1 MNVWERRRILNLL
14 RQRVAVAPHPRR
26 PRCGLAETVSQ
37 LVSGGGV
44 AAGAGGRSSSDC
56 EIHIDGNLF
65 FWVAGVAG
73 AGLAFLTFQAITM
86 AGRRRRRD
94 TGEVGA
100 DTRLA
105 DLLWLGRTPT
115 CTKCAALIAS
125 TLVLMPRITITL
137 PAPCTAPSTK
147 LQFCQLTIIVNQI
160 GSAFSVIQ
168 FGFDSTSVTFHR
180 KDRTII
186 IVLSGT

>member
-14 RQRVAVAPHPRR
+14 RQRVAVTPHPRR
-26 PRCGLAETVSQ
+26 PRCGLADTISQ
-37 LVSGGGV
+37 LVSGGRV

-105 DLLWLGRTPT
+105 DLLWLGRTPICLHHT
-115 CTKCAALIAS
+115 IHQGSIDNYCHSNRICVFCNSIWSLS
-125 TLVLMPRITITL
+125 LLV
-137 PAPCTAPSTK
+137 
-147 LQFCQLTIIVNQI
+147 
-160 GSAFSVIQ
+160 
-168 FGFDSTSVTFHR
+168 TSHR

-186 IVLSGT
+186 IVLSGI

>member
-26 PRCGLAETVSQ
+26 PRCGLAETISQ
-37 LVSGGGV
+37 LVCGGV

-105 DLLWLGRTPT
+105 DLLWLGRTPN
-115 CTKCAALIAS
+115 CRKCVALS
-125 TLVLMPRITITL
+125 
-137 PAPCTAPSTK
+137 
-147 LQFCQLTIIVNQI
+147 F
-160 GSAFSVIQ
+160 
-168 FGFDSTSVTFHR
+168 
-180 KDRTII
+180 
-186 IVLSGT
+186 

>member
-115 CTKCAALIAS
+115 CTALIVS
-125 TLVLMPRITITL
+125 TLVLMPHITITL

-160 GSAFSVIQ
+160 GSAFSVI
-168 FGFDSTSVTFHR
+168 
-180 KDRTII
+180 
-186 IVLSGT
+186 